1 MGSSV
6 NKERFNALAA
16 QWDTK
21 PQRVEGAMVFVDKII
36 DSVNKD
42 IKNFDILDYGSG
54 SGLVSFGFADKVNSI
69 LGLDNSESMVEVY
82 NDKAKEINFKNI
94 ESRLHDINKD
104 ELPKD
109 KFDLV
114 ATNMTMHHIK
124 DIKMFVEK
132 LSYSLKKEG
141 ALFIADLITEDGTFH
156 SDNTGVE
163 HFGFD
168 TEQLVSIF
176 CEAGLNDVSCE
187 ILTTIE
193 KPQNRYEV
201 FIIKGVK

>member
-1 MGSSV
+1 VSSIL
-6 NKERFNALAA
+6 NKERFNALAEK
-16 QWDTK
+16 WDSK
-21 PQRVEGAMVFVDKII
+21 PARVEGAMIFVDRILEHI
-36 DSVNKD
+36 NKD
-42 IKNFDILDYGSG
+42 IKSFDILDYGCG

-82 NDKAKEINFKNI
+82 NNKAQMINLDNVQSK
-94 ESRLHDINKD
+94 LHDINKE
-104 ELPKD
+104 ELPSE

-132 LSYSLKKEG
+132 LSSSLRKDG
-141 ALFIADLITEDGTFH
+141 HLFIADLFSEDGKFH

-168 TEQLVSIF
+168 TGHLISIF
-176 CEAGLNDVSCE
+176 EEAGLKNISCE
-187 ILTTIE
+187 VLNNIE
-193 KPQNRYEV
+193 KPHNSYEV
-201 FIIKGVK
+201 FIIKGMK

>member
-1 MGSSV
+1 MSSKL
-6 NKERFNALAA
+6 NKERFNALAKE
-16 QWDTK
+16 WDSK

-36 DSVNKD
+36 ETINKD
-42 IKNFDILDYGSG
+42 IKSFDLLDYGCG

-69 LGLDNSESMVEVY
+69 VGLDNSESMVGVY
-82 NDKAKEINFKNI
+82 NDKAKRVNFSNI
-94 ESRLHDINKD
+94 QSKLHDINK
-104 ELPKD
+104 EHLPLE

-132 LSYSLKKEG
+132 LTSSLKKDG
-141 ALFIADLITEDGTFH
+141 HLFIADLKIEDGKFH

-168 TEQLVSIF
+168 TEHLISIF
-176 CEAGLNDVSCE
+176 EDVGLSNITCEVLNKID
-187 ILTTIE
+187 
-193 KPQNRYEV
+193 KPHNSYEV